1 MNTDA
6 TRRVGI
12 IQSSYLPWRGYFDL
26 IDDVDLFIFLEDV
39 QYSRGTW
46 RNRNRIKTA
55 QGLIW
60 LTVPVHHKADTLIQ
74 EVEIDYRR
82 SWVDKHVGSL
92 RQHYGRAPYFGDYC
106 QPIFD
111 LLASRMPTISQLNVA
126 LTREI
131 MRMLAITTPT
141 RLSSEFAAAGR
152 KDERVVSLLRAA
164 GASEYLSGPTAK
176 GYIDP
181 RRFEKAGIR
190 LAYKTYDYG
199 DYPQLYGPFEGT
211 VSVVDLLF
219 NCGPQARSHLKSRT
233 PGTPAVRVEG
243 LAESRS

>member
-1 MNTDA
+1 MNADTA
-6 TRRVGI
+6 RRVGI

-26 IDDVDLFIFLEDV
+26 IDEVDLFIFLEDV

-55 QGLIW
+55 HGLMW
-60 LTVPVHHKADTLIQ
+60 LTVPVHHKAYTVIQ
-74 EVEIDYRR
+74 DVEIDHRR
-82 SWVDKHVGSL
+82 NWVDKHLGSL
-92 RQHYGRAPYFGDYC
+92 RQHYGKAPYFGHYC

-111 LLASRMPTISQLNVA
+111 LLASRMSTISQLNVA

-131 MRMLAITTPT
+131 MRMLSITTPT
-141 RLSSEFAAAGR
+141 RLSSEFAATGR
-152 KDERVVSLLRAA
+152 KDERVVSLLRSA
-164 GASEYLSGPTAK
+164 GATEYLSGPTAK

-181 RRFEKAGIR
+181 HRFERAGIR

-199 DYPQLYGPFEGT
+199 DYPQLYGPFEGA

-219 NCGPQARSHLKSRT
+219 NCGPRSRSYLKSKT
-233 PGTPAVRVEG
+233 PSTPAVEREG
-243 LAESRS
+243 LAGPGS